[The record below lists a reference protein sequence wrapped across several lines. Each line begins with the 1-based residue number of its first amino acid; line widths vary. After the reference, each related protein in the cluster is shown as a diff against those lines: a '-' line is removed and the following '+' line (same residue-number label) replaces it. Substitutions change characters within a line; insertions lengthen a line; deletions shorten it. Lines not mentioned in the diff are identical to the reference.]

1 MLKRANRDVRGA
13 NVGNMRT
20 GEKEP
25 HIPERLRAASA

>member
-1 MLKRANRDVRGA
+1 MLKKENRDAHGA